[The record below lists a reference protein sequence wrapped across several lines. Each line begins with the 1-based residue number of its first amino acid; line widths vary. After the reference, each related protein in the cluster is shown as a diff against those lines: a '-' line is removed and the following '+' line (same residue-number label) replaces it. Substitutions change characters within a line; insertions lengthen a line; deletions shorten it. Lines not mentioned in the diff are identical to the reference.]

1 VNWRLS
7 ERVWLQ
13 IRVIVETEIEQ
24 GKPVRLEAFT
34 ISVTAHGGLLE
45 MGLRVHEGQKM
56 RLTNPAVGV
65 RQSCRVVRVRSSRNG
80 SFAVAF
86 VFDCPTRQFWS
97 IALPLADGA

>member
-1 VNWRLS
+1 M
-7 ERVWLQ
+7 WLQ

-45 MGLRVHEGQKM
+45 MALRVPEGQKM
-56 RLTNPAVGV
+56 LLTNPAVGV
-65 RQSCRVVRVRSSRNG
+65 RQGCRVIRVRSSRNG

-86 VFDCPTRQFWS
+86 EFDCPTPQFWS